1 MKNKNQKNQKFSF
14 LIQKRNTLSSI
25 ALQQSLQ
32 KDDCSFLLIEIS
44 THSESPLTGRGNRYG
59 IGMGNGDGID
69 CGMERQF
76 QVSAIMILKNNRRKS
91 KNIFYHTNEFYF

>member
-1 MKNKNQKNQKFSF
+1 MKNKNEKNQKFSF

-32 KDDCSFLLIEIS
+32 KNDCSFLLIEIS

-59 IGMGNGDGID
+59 IGWGMGMGLIVGWTDSFK
-69 CGMERQF
+69 F
-76 QVSAIMILKNNRRKS
+76 QQK
-91 KNIFYHTNEFYF
+91 